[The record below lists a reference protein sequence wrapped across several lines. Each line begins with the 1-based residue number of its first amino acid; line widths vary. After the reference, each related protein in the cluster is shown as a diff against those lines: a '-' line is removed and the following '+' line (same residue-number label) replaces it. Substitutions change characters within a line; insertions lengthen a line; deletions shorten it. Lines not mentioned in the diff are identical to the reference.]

1 MKNHIEEEIETND
14 PKSFIPKFEDLMI
27 EPEMV
32 LFDKDEQYNADP
44 LGASTKPLN
53 HMRELAV
60 ICATEPT
67 YSHELNRSQLN
78 EIGYMYNDIYSSTLR
93 FHILEL
99 VYNNIVL
106 ALHNSAPLV
115 NTGFLEASN
124 IREIIYNQLYEV
136 GGADVHTSYILNN
149 MAALHYKLF
158 KATDNSRY
166 VIKPELNRDNK
177 NYDPVSK
184 EGLIQELYVLGDL
197 YVRNLYTS
205 VMFAV
210 DYACDAF
217 FYNFGCVINPDLV
230 EKVVDKFIEVIDA
243 NHYNDGTPANS
254 PFTVTNKFVYC
265 NMMIKGI
272 ISNMIG
278 QLFGDKLNCIICSIF
293 SVDERA
299 IPSDIFNSL
308 ADIIRL
314 EEMNANPSI
323 KPTKVTPVRPDL
335 DADEVEVHF

>member
-1 MKNHIEEEIETND
+1 MKERIKEEIETND
-14 PKSFIPKFEDLMI
+14 PESFVPKFEDLMI

-32 LFDKDEQYNADP
+32 LFDKDDQFNGSP
-44 LGASTKPLN
+44 LGASTFPLK
-53 HMRELAV
+53 HMREMAV
-60 ICATEPT
+60 TCATDPA
-67 YSHELNRSQLN
+67 YSHELNRYQLN
-78 EIGYMYNDIYSSTLR
+78 EIGYIYNNVYASTLR
-93 FHILEL
+93 FHVLEL

-124 IREIIYNQLYEV
+124 IREIIYNQLYEIS
-136 GGADVHTSYILNN
+136 GADVHTSYILNN
-149 MAALHYKLF
+149 IMPLHYKLF

-166 VIKPELNRDNK
+166 VIEPELNKDNK
-177 NYDPVSK
+177 YYDPVTK
-184 EGLIQELYVLGDL
+184 EGLIQELCIFGDL

-243 NHYNDGTPANS
+243 SKYKDGTAAKS
-254 PFTVTNKFVYC
+254 PFTVANKYVYC

-272 ISNMIG
+272 ISSIVG
-278 QLFGDKLNCIICSIF
+278 QTFGNNLNGAINSIF
-293 SVDERA
+293 TVDERA
-299 IPSDIFNSL
+299 IPANIFNSL
-308 ADIIRL
+308 ASIIRL
-314 EEMNANPSI
+314 EEMNTLSS
-323 KPTKVTPVRPDL
+323 KPTKVTPVHPDL
-335 DADEVEVHF
+335 NADEVEVHF

>member
-14 PKSFIPKFEDLMI
+14 PESFIPKFEDLMI

-44 LGASTKPLN
+44 LGASSNPLR

-60 ICATEPT
+60 TCATRPT

-78 EIGYMYNDIYSSTLR
+78 EIGYMYKEAYASTLR

-124 IREIIYNQLYEV
+124 IREIIYNQLYEI
-136 GGADVHTSYILNN
+136 GGANVHTSYILNN
-149 MAALHYKLF
+149 MTALHYKLF

-166 VIKPELNRDNK
+166 VIEPELNRDK
-177 NYDPVSK
+177 KYYDPVSK
-184 EGLIQELYVLGDL
+184 EGLIQELCVLGDL
-197 YVRNLYTS
+197 YVRNLFTS
-205 VMFAV
+205 IMFAV

-217 FYNFGCVINPDLV
+217 FYNFGCVINPDLI

-243 NHYNDGTPANS
+243 NHYDDGTPANS

-278 QLFGDKLNCIICSIF
+278 QLFADKLNYTIYSIF

-308 ADIIRL
+308 ASIIRL
-314 EEMNANPSI
+314 EEMNALPP
-323 KPTKVTPVRPDL
+323 KPTKVTPVHPDL